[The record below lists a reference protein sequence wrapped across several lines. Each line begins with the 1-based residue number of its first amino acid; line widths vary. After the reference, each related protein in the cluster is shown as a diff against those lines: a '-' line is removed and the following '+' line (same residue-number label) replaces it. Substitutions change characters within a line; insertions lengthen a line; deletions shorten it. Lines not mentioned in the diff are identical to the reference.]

1 MQEGVLLN
9 MKRMNIMNL
18 VPGMVTADDVYA
30 HNHTLI
36 LPKGFRLTDEAIT
49 RLELYSLISIRIE
62 DEQPKLLEQKTESK
76 EQQLTPEGEWTYSQI
91 IQSSAEFKA
100 FKAEFEEN
108 IGTLKTCLNDVVEKN
123 APANVDEML
132 QGTLEVLSTCKT
144 SSDVFGMLQNMRHYD
159 DLTFTHS
166 LNVALICNVF
176 AEWLGFSEEDR
187 ELATVCGLFHDI
199 GKLAIPESIIKKP
212 SRLTDEEYNIIKT
225 HPVEGY
231 KILKNQ
237 DINPHIKNAALM
249 HHERCDGGGYPLGV
263 TGDKIDR
270 FAKVVSIADVYDA
283 MTAARVYRG
292 PLCPISVIEIFEKE
306 GLQKYETHYILTFL
320 ENIVMTYMNNHV
332 RLSDGQI
339 GKIVYVNKQNLSR
352 PMIATDNGF
361 IDLTKYPSLKIEE
374 IL

>member
-1 MQEGVLLN
+1 
-9 MKRMNIMNL
+9 MNL
-18 VPGMVTADDVYA
+18 VPGMVTAEDVFSYSK
-30 HNHTLI
+30 TLI

-49 RLELYSLISIRIE
+49 RLELYSLVSIRVE
-62 DEQPKLLEQKTESK
+62 DEQKLLEQKTEV
-76 EQQLTPEGEWTYSQI
+76 EEDLTSEGELTYSKV
-91 IQSSAEFKA
+91 IQASSEFKQ
-100 FKAEFEEN
+100 FKVQFEQN
-108 IGTLKTCLNDVVEKN
+108 IGLLKNCLSDVVEKN

-132 QGTLEVLSTCKT
+132 KGTLDVLGTCKT
-144 SSDVFGMLQNMRHYD
+144 SSDVFSMLQNMRQYD

-176 AEWLGFSEEDR
+176 AEWLNFSDEDR

-199 GKLAIPESIIKKP
+199 GKLAIPENIIKKP

-231 KILKNQ
+231 RILKDQ

-249 HHERCDGGGYPLGV
+249 HHERCDGGGYPLGIRA
-263 TGDKIDR
+263 DKIDR

-306 GLQKYETHYILTFL
+306 GLHKYETHYILTFL

-332 RLSDGQI
+332 RLSDGQV
-339 GKIVYVNKQNLSR
+339 GKIVYVNKQQLSR
-352 PMIATDNGF
+352 PMIATDDGF
-361 IDLTKYPSLKIEE
+361 IDLTKYPNLKIEA